1 MRNHL
6 FIIGLV
12 FCCIVFLLYGLITYW
27 DLVIADFGIAV
38 DKAVVIPDNHKVDEL
53 IAKNTPVRVEIVDER
68 WGKTVIEDPVILFN
82 IWNLLREPKTVPSKY
97 LVNRN
102 RINGYIYFYDGSKQF
117 FSISDQFQLGDSV
130 IENSETEELDVN
142 KLYRILQYNLASQQN
157 LIKMV
162 ETADAVYLYKAN
174 DFFDPESDRMLK
186 LTGKIKQQF
195 LPYIAKSHK
204 VVDSNELNHFLLDG
218 DSSPLFHIALSFKEG
233 DSVRLVIISV
243 LSDKYFN
250 VMDMSY
256 IDRNIIYFEG
266 PLGDFCKEI
275 FDTPFAMMEIGP

>member
-1 MRNHL
+1 
-6 FIIGLV
+6 
-12 FCCIVFLLYGLITYW
+12 
-27 DLVIADFGIAV
+27 
-38 DKAVVIPDNHKVDEL
+38 
-53 IAKNTPVRVEIVDER
+53 
-68 WGKTVIEDPVILFN
+68 
-82 IWNLLREPKTVPSKY
+82 
-97 LVNRN
+97 
-102 RINGYIYFYDGSKQF
+102 
-117 FSISDQFQLGDSV
+117 
-130 IENSETEELDVN
+130 
-142 KLYRILQYNLASQQN
+142 
-157 LIKMV
+157 
-162 ETADAVYLYKAN
+162 
-174 DFFDPESDRMLK
+174 MLK

-233 DSVRLVIISV
+233 NSVRLVIISV
-243 LSDKYFN
+243 LSNKYFN